1 MVTDVRR
8 DIFAWQMATT
18 TTAAVEWSS
27 VMAES
32 GGRCVMMAGAV
43 TRLESCAGS

>member
-1 MVTDVRR
+1 MATDVRKEM
-8 DIFAWQMATT
+8 FAWQMATT

-32 GGRCVMMAGAV
+32 GGRCVMMAGPV
-43 TRLESCAGS
+43 TRLESCADS